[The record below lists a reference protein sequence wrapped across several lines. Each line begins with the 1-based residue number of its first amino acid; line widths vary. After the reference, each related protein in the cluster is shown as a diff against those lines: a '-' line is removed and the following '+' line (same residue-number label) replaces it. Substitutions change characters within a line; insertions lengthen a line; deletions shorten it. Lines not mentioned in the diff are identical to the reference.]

1 MRMNRKLLLAT
12 AGLLLTCAGVA
23 QDMDYTKRIVK
34 DLSSKEFHGR
44 GYVKKGDSIAAVYLA
59 KEMKKLKLKPFTENY
74 YQAYTMSINTYPENP
89 GLMLDG
95 KELKPAS
102 EFVVNPDMKSE
113 KAEVDLTWIT
123 KDVLTNPYARKTFMK
138 KDHSNAFLAIDSTGL
153 NNPQLY
159 DFAQAMM
166 KENVFKAKG
175 MVQINGKLKY
185 SARTKTTDYPV
196 FMVKSDVISPNV
208 KKLSYDIKSEF
219 IEEYQTQ
226 NLIGYIPGKVD
237 TCIVFSAH
245 YDHLGYM
252 GENMYPGAND
262 NASGVAMVLN
272 LAKHFK
278 AQKRKPHYTL
288 VFALFSGEE
297 AGLLG
302 SKHYAEHPLMPLEQT
317 KMLINFDMVAT
328 GSEAIYVIN
337 GKMVPKEMNK
347 FHAINKEKNY
357 VFKMFGT
364 GESSSSDHAPFHDK
378 GVKAVFFYTHGDN
391 ADYHETTD
399 TADKLPY
406 TQFEGIFKLVRDF
419 AEMK

>member
-1 MRMNRKLLLAT
+1 MKKQLLLLMAVML
-12 AGLLLTCAGVA
+12 GLTGVA
-23 QDMDYTKRIVK
+23 QDLDYAKKIVK

-44 GYVKKGDSIAAVYLA
+44 GYVNKGDSVAAVYLA
-59 KEMKKLKLKPFTENY
+59 KEMNKLKLKSFANNY
-74 YQAYTMSINTYPENP
+74 YQPFTMSINTYAKNP
-89 GLMLDG
+89 VLKLDG
-95 KELKPAS
+95 KALKPAS
-102 EFVVNPDMKSE
+102 EFVVNPDMKSAKE
-113 KAEVDLTWIT
+113 EVELSWIT
-123 KDVLTNPYARKTFMK
+123 KDILTNPYARKAFMK
-138 KDHSNAFLAIDSTGL
+138 KDHSNSFLAIDSTGL
-153 NNPQLY
+153 NNPELY

-166 KENVFKAKG
+166 KENVFNAKG
-175 MVQINGKLKY
+175 MVKINGKLKY

-196 FMVKSDVISPNV
+196 FMVKTDVISPKV

-219 IEEYQTQ
+219 IEEYHTQ

-278 AQKRKPHYTL
+278 AKKRKPHYTL
-288 VFALFSGEE
+288 VFALFSAEE

-302 SKHYAEHPLMPLEQT
+302 SKHYADHPYIPLEQT

-337 GKMVPKEMNK
+337 GKMVPKEMDK
-347 FHAINKEKNY
+347 FQAINKEKNY

-364 GESSSSDHAPFHDK
+364 GESSSSDHAPFHEK

-406 TQFEGIFKLVRDF
+406 TQFEGIFKLVRDYSQ
-419 AEMK
+419 MK